1 MISHIIRAVAAR
13 LCSRCFYWKYQEEGQ
28 GRAVFLFQQGLEAG
42 GEAPGCMDGTTGSVQ
57 GREAAFTE
65 AGPAVRG

>member
-28 GRAVFLFQQGLEAG
+28 GRTVFLSQPGLGVG
-42 GEAPGCMDGTTGSVQ
+42 GGALGCVDGTTGSVHDRQ
-57 GREAAFTE
+57 AAFRE
-65 AGPAVRG
+65 AGPAARG